1 MCARHLRH
9 STYVLRTL
17 SLPGADEGH
26 GTVQYWRMDPKE
38 WADDSKLG
46 RLKWGISLQRKV
58 RKEFRQGQWD

>member
-1 MCARHLRH
+1 
-9 STYVLRTL
+9 VLRTL